1 MATSVEDAVAR
12 LTDFAQPM
20 DVAIFEQLV
29 SAAYTPGNP
38 QQQASGH
45 ALVHLQEHPGTCTV
59 FAFSH
64 SLYCFRELVVPAS
77 VAPGRVSWHL
87 DKIAH
92 LLAFTTAVRVYGSSI
107 RA

>member
-20 DVAIFEQLV
+20 DVAVFEQLV

-45 ALVHLQEHPGTCTV
+45 ALVHLQEHPGNCTLFA

-64 SLYCFRELVVPAS
+64 SL
-77 VAPGRVSWHL
+77 
-87 DKIAH
+87 
-92 LLAFTTAVRVYGSSI
+92 
-107 RA
+107 